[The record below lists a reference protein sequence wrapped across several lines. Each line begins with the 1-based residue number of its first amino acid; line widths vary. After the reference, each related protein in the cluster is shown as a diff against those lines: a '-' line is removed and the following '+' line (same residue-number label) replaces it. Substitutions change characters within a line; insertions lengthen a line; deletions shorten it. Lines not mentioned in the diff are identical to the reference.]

1 MFWSMFWLHIF
12 WVLGGLLLLQSVWSL
27 IDGYQFLD
35 YVRRSQMA
43 PLSSYHPSAALII
56 PCKGLDLG
64 FEENIGAYLTQDYP
78 NYRVILVVRS
88 ESDPAFPVLRKLAE
102 NQNTVLAS
110 GPTKISLVTAG
121 ISETNGEKVNNLLV
135 ALRRVDAGT
144 EVLAFADS
152 DGCPNQGWLRALISP
167 LADPAVTVSSGFRWY
182 LPSSTFASRL
192 QAAWDSVIVT
202 TLGDHNRNIPWGGSM
217 AIRAEVFRRLKIAE
231 KYWQGTVSDD
241 YGVAQAVR
249 EAKGVIRFEPRC
261 LVPSRS
267 DTRLKSVLR
276 WTHRQI
282 ILTRVYSP
290 RLWLLGMLSFGLYAL
305 GMFTG
310 VAALVSPSLTISAR
324 AQAATL
330 LVAIAALGVAK
341 GRLRLIAARESF
353 PQHRD
358 RMRRYG
364 ACYWE
369 LAVLTPWVMFWNF
382 SVAAFARRI
391 EWRGTVYDLKSRTQ
405 VSILR
410 RSRS

>member
-1 MFWSMFWLHIF
+1 
-12 WVLGGLLLLQSVWSL
+12 
-27 IDGYQFLD
+27 
-35 YVRRSQMA
+35 VRRSQNA
-43 PLSSYHPSAALII
+43 PLSSCHPSAALII
-56 PCKGLDLG
+56 PCKGLDIG

-78 NYRVILVVRS
+78 DYRVILVVCA
-88 ESDPAFPVLRKLAE
+88 ENDPAFPVLRRIAE
-102 NQNTVLAS
+102 NQNGIPSAR
-110 GPTKISLVTAG
+110 PAKISLVIAG
-121 ISETNGEKVNNLLV
+121 ISEVNGEKVNNLLV
-135 ALRRVDAGT
+135 ALERVDAKA

-152 DGCPNQGWLRALISP
+152 DACPNQGWLRALISP
-167 LADPAVTVSSGFRWY
+167 LADPSVTVSSGFRWY

-202 TLGDHNRNIPWGGSM
+202 MLGDHNRNIPWGGSM

-249 EAKGVIRFEPRC
+249 DAHGVIRFEPRC
-261 LVPSRS
+261 LVPSQS
-267 DTRLKSVLR
+267 DTGLKSVLR
-276 WTHRQI
+276 WTLRQI

-310 VAALVSPSLTISAR
+310 VAALVSPSLNIGAR

-330 LVAIAALGVAK
+330 LVAIVTLGVAK
-341 GRLRLIAARESF
+341 GRLRLIAAHRSF
-353 PQHRD
+353 PQHLERL
-358 RMRRYG
+358 RRHG

-369 LAVLTPWVMFWNF
+369 LAILTPWVMFWNF

-405 VSILR
+405 LSILR
-410 RSRS
+410 RSASREQAAVSGAVAAAFPDGGKCSGRD